1 MSNFKAFIGQSP
13 IMAEVI
19 NNARIVSS
27 SDATVLITGETGT
40 GKEVLARAIQQES
53 TRRDKAFI
61 TLNCAAL
68 PESLVESELFGHKKG
83 AFTGATADKEGL
95 LKAAHGGTLFL
106 DEINSLSLSIQGKLL
121 RFLESSEYMAVGD
134 TKTRKLNVRILAA
147 TNTDLNK
154 EILQGNF
161 RQDLYFRLNVIP
173 IEMPPLRERSEDIQA
188 LAEHFLSVYANV
200 HGLPVAMFSKSSLHA
215 LTSYPWPG
223 NIRELRNL
231 CERFSILMA
240 GNTIETD
247 RLPVEIIKHSLKF
260 IPSNFN
266 LPSEGVDLDTLLTSC
281 IQQALDR
288 SQGNYS
294 KSAKLLGISRF
305 TLYYRLRK
313 MSAENPSFATKLNPH
328 QRV

>member
-13 IMAEVI
+13 IMADVI
-19 NNARIVSS
+19 NSARIVSS
-27 SDATVLITGETGT
+27 SDVTVLITGETGT
-40 GKEVLARAIQQES
+40 GKEVLAHALQQES
-53 TRRDKAFI
+53 SRRDKAFI

-95 LKAAHGGTLFL
+95 LKAANGGTLFL
-106 DEINSLSLSIQGKLL
+106 DEINSLSLPIQGKLL
-121 RFLESSEYMAVGD
+121 RFLESGEYMAVGD
-134 TKTRKLNVRILAA
+134 TKTHKLNVRILAA

-154 EILQGNF
+154 EILQGTF

-173 IEMPPLRERSEDIQA
+173 IELPPLRERLEDIEA
-188 LAEHFLSVYANV
+188 LTEHFFSNYAKT
-200 HGLPVAMFSKSSLHA
+200 HALPVAKFSPSSLQS
-215 LTSYPWPG
+215 LTNYPWPG

-231 CERFSILMA
+231 CERFSILMS
-240 GNTIETD
+240 GKTIETD
-247 RLPVEIIKHSLKF
+247 SLPPEIIKHSLNVM
-260 IPSNFN
+260 PSSFN
-266 LPSEGVDLDTLLTSC
+266 LPSDGVKLDTLLTSF
-281 IQQALDR
+281 IQQALQR

-313 MSAENPSFATKLNPH
+313 MSIDTPKFSD
-328 QRV
+328 